1 MIAQYNTLRNQ
12 LTGDYQ
18 AFYDK
23 AYQYAQEKH
32 YPGFYANDILMSL
45 LDLLITA
52 QMNHKELDTLIK
64 ENHDTFIKN
73 YFHDQGKKTTCI
85 NSFFRYTI
93 FLWNYVFYLILN
105 PTSQAGGKVV
115 EAMILIILIDLIM
128 KNKQYNILLDYIVL
142 ALVFIL
148 PSISVP
154 YMIPLIISVVLLV
167 IGTLYQVY
175 YTYTHQNTISYY
187 SAEAQAQSQSN
198 DYVND
203 ILKKQNEEFNRKRE
217 KHHLPPLI
225 LEEMKLYKKRRNRK
239 IGLIIDVIVGILI
252 FYLAYRIGDY
262 KESMTMLSYYL
273 PVYIIFS
280 TRYLSYLVNPK
291 GQLIH
296 ILNIIAVINL
306 YFFIQVCHINHIV
319 ITVLCLIIIMIETG
333 AMMMIPVFNNISEYF
348 DQLISLF
355 SVGFI
360 LVEMKVEFWLSAVI
374 LIVLFGALVKSIKK
388 QKI

>member
-23 AYQYAQEKH
+23 AYQYAQERH

-105 PTSQAGGKVV
+105 PTSQAGGKVI
-115 EAMILIILIDLIM
+115 EATILIIFIDLIM
-128 KNKQYNILLDYIVL
+128 KNKRYNILLDYIVL

-154 YMIPLIISVVLLV
+154 YMIPLIISIVLL
-167 IGTLYQVY
+167 IISTLYQVY

-187 SAEAQAQSQSN
+187 SEEAQSQSN

-203 ILKKQNEEFNRKRE
+203 ILKKQNEEFNCKRE
-217 KHHLPPLI
+217 KHHLPPLT

-239 IGLIIDVIVGILI
+239 IGLIIDIIVGMLI

-273 PVYIIFS
+273 PIYIIFS

-306 YFFIQVCHINHIV
+306 YFFIQVCHINHIA

>member
-23 AYQYAQEKH
+23 AYQYAQERH

-64 ENHDTFIKN
+64 EDQNTFIKN

-128 KNKQYNILLDYIVL
+128 KNKRYNILLDYIVL

-154 YMIPLIISVVLLV
+154 YMIPLIISVVLLA

-187 SAEAQAQSQSN
+187 SAEAQSQSN

-217 KHHLPPLI
+217 KHHLPPLT

-306 YFFIQVCHINHIV
+306 YFFIQVCHINHIA

>member
-23 AYQYAQEKH
+23 AYQYAQERH

-154 YMIPLIISVVLLV
+154 YMIPLIISVVLLA

-187 SAEAQAQSQSN
+187 SAEAQSQSN

-217 KHHLPPLI
+217 KHHLPPLT

-306 YFFIQVCHINHIV
+306 YFFIQVCHINHIA

-333 AMMMIPVFNNISEYF
+333 AMMIPVFNNISEYF

>member
-23 AYQYAQEKH
+23 AYQYAQERH

-154 YMIPLIISVVLLV
+154 YMIPLIISVVLLA

-175 YTYTHQNTISYY
+175 YTYIHQNTISYY
-187 SAEAQAQSQSN
+187 SEEAQSQSN

-203 ILKKQNEEFNRKRE
+203 ILKKQNEEFNCKRE
-217 KHHLPPLI
+217 KHHLPPLT

-239 IGLIIDVIVGILI
+239 IGLIVDIIVGILI

-273 PVYIIFS
+273 PIYIIFS

-306 YFFIQVCHINHIV
+306 YFFIQVCHINHIA

-333 AMMMIPVFNNISEYF
+333 AMMIPVFNNISEYF

>member
-23 AYQYAQEKH
+23 AYQYAQERH

-154 YMIPLIISVVLLV
+154 YMIPLIISVVLLA

-187 SAEAQAQSQSN
+187 SAEAQSQSN

-217 KHHLPPLI
+217 KHHLPPLT

-239 IGLIIDVIVGILI
+239 IGLIIDIIVGMLI

-306 YFFIQVCHINHIV
+306 YFFIQVCHINHIA

>member
-23 AYQYAQEKH
+23 AYQYAQERH

-128 KNKQYNILLDYIVL
+128 KNKRYNILLDYIVL

-154 YMIPLIISVVLLV
+154 YMIPLIISIVLLI

-187 SAEAQAQSQSN
+187 SEEAQSQSN

-203 ILKKQNEEFNRKRE
+203 ILKKQNEEFNRNRE
-217 KHHLPPLI
+217 KHHVPPLT

-252 FYLAYRIGDY
+252 FYLAYIIGDY

-306 YFFIQVCHINHIV
+306 YFFIQVCHINHIA

-360 LVEMKVEFWLSAVI
+360 LVEMKVEFWLSAII

-388 QKI
+388 QKM

>member
-23 AYQYAQEKH
+23 AYQYAQERH

-154 YMIPLIISVVLLV
+154 YMIPLIISVVLLA

-187 SAEAQAQSQSN
+187 SAEAQSQSN

-217 KHHLPPLI
+217 KHHLPPLT

-273 PVYIIFS
+273 PIYIIFS

-306 YFFIQVCHINHIV
+306 YFFIQVCYINHIA
-319 ITVLCLIIIMIETG
+319 ITVLCLMIIMIETG

>member
-23 AYQYAQEKH
+23 AYQYAQERH

-154 YMIPLIISVVLLV
+154 YMIPLIISVVLLA

-187 SAEAQAQSQSN
+187 SAEAQSQSN

-217 KHHLPPLI
+217 KHHLPPLT

-306 YFFIQVCHINHIV
+306 YFFIQVCHINHIA

-360 LVEMKVEFWLSAVI
+360 LVEMKVEFWLSAII

-388 QKI
+388 QKM

>member
-23 AYQYAQEKH
+23 AYQYAQERH

-73 YFHDQGKKTTCI
+73 YFHDQGKKTTWI

-93 FLWNYVFYLILN
+93 FLWNYVFYLILT
-105 PTSQAGGKVV
+105 PTSHAGGKVI
-115 EAMILIILIDLIM
+115 EATILIILIDLIM
-128 KNKQYNILLDYIVL
+128 KNKRYNILLDYIVL

-154 YMIPLIISVVLLV
+154 YMIPLIISIVLLI

-187 SAEAQAQSQSN
+187 SEESQS
-198 DYVND
+198 
-203 ILKKQNEEFNRKRE
+203 
-217 KHHLPPLI
+217 
-225 LEEMKLYKKRRNRK
+225 
-239 IGLIIDVIVGILI
+239 
-252 FYLAYRIGDY
+252 
-262 KESMTMLSYYL
+262 
-273 PVYIIFS
+273 
-280 TRYLSYLVNPK
+280 
-291 GQLIH
+291 
-296 ILNIIAVINL
+296 
-306 YFFIQVCHINHIV
+306 
-319 ITVLCLIIIMIETG
+319 
-333 AMMMIPVFNNISEYF
+333 
-348 DQLISLF
+348 
-355 SVGFI
+355 
-360 LVEMKVEFWLSAVI
+360 
-374 LIVLFGALVKSIKK
+374 
-388 QKI
+388 

>member
-23 AYQYAQEKH
+23 AYQYAQERH

-154 YMIPLIISVVLLV
+154 YMIPLIISVVLLA

-175 YTYTHQNTISYY
+175 YTYIHQNTISYY
-187 SAEAQAQSQSN
+187 SEEAQSQSN

-203 ILKKQNEEFNRKRE
+203 ILKKQNEEFNCKRE
-217 KHHLPPLI
+217 KHHLPPLT

-239 IGLIIDVIVGILI
+239 IGLIIDIIVGILI

-273 PVYIIFS
+273 PIYVIFS

-306 YFFIQVCHINHIV
+306 YFFIQVCHINHIA

>member
-23 AYQYAQEKH
+23 AYQYAQERH

-154 YMIPLIISVVLLV
+154 YMIPLIISIVLL
-167 IGTLYQVY
+167 IISTLYQVY

-187 SAEAQAQSQSN
+187 SAEAQSQSN

-217 KHHLPPLI
+217 KHHLPPLT

-306 YFFIQVCHINHIV
+306 YFFIQVCHINHIA

>member
-23 AYQYAQEKH
+23 TYQYAQERH

-64 ENHDTFIKN
+64 EDQNTFIKN

-154 YMIPLIISVVLLV
+154 YMIPLIISIVLL
-167 IGTLYQVY
+167 IISTLYQVY
-175 YTYTHQNTISYY
+175 YTYIHQNTINYY
-187 SAEAQAQSQSN
+187 SEEAQSQSN

-203 ILKKQNEEFNRKRE
+203 ILKKQNEEFNCKRE
-217 KHHLPPLI
+217 KHHLPPLT

-239 IGLIIDVIVGILI
+239 IGLIIDIIVGILI

-273 PVYIIFS
+273 PIYIIFS

-306 YFFIQVCHINHIV
+306 YFFIQVCHINHIA

>member
-23 AYQYAQEKH
+23 AYQYAQERH

-115 EAMILIILIDLIM
+115 EATILIIFIDLIM
-128 KNKQYNILLDYIVL
+128 KNKRYNILLDYIVL

-154 YMIPLIISVVLLV
+154 YMIPLIISIVLL
-167 IGTLYQVY
+167 IISTLYQVY

-187 SAEAQAQSQSN
+187 SEEAQSQSN

-203 ILKKQNEEFNRKRE
+203 ILKKQNEEFNCKRE
-217 KHHLPPLI
+217 KHHLPPLT

-239 IGLIIDVIVGILI
+239 IGLIIDIIVGILI

-273 PVYIIFS
+273 PIYIIFS

-306 YFFIQVCHINHIV
+306 YFFIQVCHINHIA

-360 LVEMKVEFWLSAVI
+360 LVEMKVEFWLSAII
-374 LIVLFGALVKSIKK
+374 LIVLFGTLVKSIKK

>member
-1 MIAQYNTLRNQ
+1 MIAEYKTLRNQ

-23 AYQYAQEKH
+23 AYQYAEDRR

-52 QMNHKELDTLIK
+52 QLNHKELNTLIK
-64 ENHDTFIKN
+64 EDHDTFIKN
-73 YFHDQGKKTTCI
+73 YFHDQGKKTTWI

-93 FLWNYVFYLILN
+93 FLWNYVFYLILE
-105 PTSQAGGKVV
+105 PTSHAGGKVV
-115 EAMILIILIDLIM
+115 ESMIVIILIDLIM
-128 KNKQYNILLDYIVL
+128 KNKRYNILLDYIVL

-154 YMIPLIISVVLLV
+154 YMIPLIISVVLLI
-167 IGTLYQVY
+167 IGSLYQVY

-187 SAEAQAQSQSN
+187 GEEAQSQSN

-203 ILKKQNEEFNRKRE
+203 ILKKQREEFNRKRE
-217 KHHLPPLI
+217 KLHLPPLT

-239 IGLIIDVIVGILI
+239 IGLIIDVIVGLLI

-296 ILNIIAVINL
+296 ILNIIAVLNL
-306 YFFIQVCHINHIV
+306 YFFIQVCHLNHIV
-319 ITVLCLIIIMIETG
+319 IPVLCLIITMIETG

-360 LVEMKVEFWLSAVI
+360 LVEMKVEFWLTAVI
-374 LIVLFGALVKSIKK
+374 LIVLFVSLVKSIKK
-388 QKI
+388 QKM

>member
-1 MIAQYNTLRNQ
+1 MIAEYKTLRNQ

-18 AFYDK
+18 VFYDK
-23 AYQYAQEKH
+23 AYQYAEDRR

-64 ENHDTFIKN
+64 EDHDTFIKN
-73 YFHDQGKKTTCI
+73 YFHDQVKKTTWI

-93 FLWNYVFYLILN
+93 FLWKYVFYLILE
-105 PTSQAGGKVV
+105 PTSHAGGKVV
-115 EAMILIILIDLIM
+115 ESMIVIILIDLIM
-128 KNKQYNILLDYIVL
+128 KNKRYNILLDYIVL

-154 YMIPLIISVVLLV
+154 YMIPLIISIVLLI

-187 SAEAQAQSQSN
+187 SEEAQSQSN

-203 ILKKQNEEFNRKRE
+203 ILKKQNEEFNRNRE
-217 KHHLPPLI
+217 KHHLPPLT

-262 KESMTMLSYYL
+262 KESMIMLSYYL

-319 ITVLCLIIIMIETG
+319 IPVLCLMIIMIETG

-360 LVEMKVEFWLSAVI
+360 LVEMKVEFWLSAII
-374 LIVLFGALVKSIKK
+374 LIVLFGALIKSIKK

>member
-23 AYQYAQEKH
+23 AYQYAQERH

-128 KNKQYNILLDYIVL
+128 KNKRYNILLDYIVL

-154 YMIPLIISVVLLV
+154 YMIRLIISIVLLI

-187 SAEAQAQSQSN
+187 SEEAQSQSN

-203 ILKKQNEEFNRKRE
+203 ILKKQNEEFNRNRE
-217 KHHLPPLI
+217 KHHVPPLT

-252 FYLAYRIGDY
+252 FYLAYIIGDY

-306 YFFIQVCHINHIV
+306 YFFIQVCHINHIA

>member
-1 MIAQYNTLRNQ
+1 MIAEYKTLRNQ

-23 AYQYAQEKH
+23 AYQYAEDRR

-52 QMNHKELDTLIK
+52 QLNHKELNTLIK
-64 ENHDTFIKN
+64 EDHDTFIKN
-73 YFHDQGKKTTCI
+73 YFHDQGKKTTWI
-85 NSFFRYTI
+85 NSLFRYTI
-93 FLWNYVFYLILN
+93 FLWNYVFYLILE
-105 PTSQAGGKVV
+105 PTSHAGGKVV
-115 EAMILIILIDLIM
+115 ESMIVIILIDLIM
-128 KNKQYNILLDYIVL
+128 KNKRYNILLDYIVL

-154 YMIPLIISVVLLV
+154 YMIPLIISVVLLI
-167 IGTLYQVY
+167 IGSLYQVY

-187 SAEAQAQSQSN
+187 SEEAQSQSN
-198 DYVND
+198 DYVNG

-217 KHHLPPLI
+217 KLHLPPLT

-239 IGLIIDVIVGILI
+239 IGLIIDVIVGLLI

-296 ILNIIAVINL
+296 ILNIIAVLNL
-306 YFFIQVCHINHIV
+306 YFFIQVCHLNHIV
-319 ITVLCLIIIMIETG
+319 IPVLCLIITMIETG

-360 LVEMKVEFWLSAVI
+360 LVEMKVEFWLTAVI
-374 LIVLFGALVKSIKK
+374 LIVLFVSLVKSIKK
-388 QKI
+388 QKM

>member
-23 AYQYAQEKH
+23 AYQYAQERH

-73 YFHDQGKKTTCI
+73 YFHDQGKKTTWI

-93 FLWNYVFYLILN
+93 FLWNYVFYLILT
-105 PTSQAGGKVV
+105 PTSHAGGKVI
-115 EAMILIILIDLIM
+115 EATILIILIDLIM
-128 KNKQYNILLDYIVL
+128 KNKRYNILLDYIVL

-154 YMIPLIISVVLLV
+154 YMIPLIISIVLL
-167 IGTLYQVY
+167 IISTLYQVY

-187 SAEAQAQSQSN
+187 SEEAQSQSN

-217 KHHLPPLI
+217 KYHLPPLT

-239 IGLIIDVIVGILI
+239 IGLIIDIIVGILI
-252 FYLAYRIGDY
+252 FYLYRIGNY

-273 PVYIIFS
+273 PIYIIFS
-280 TRYLSYLVNPK
+280 TRYLSYLVSPK

-333 AMMMIPVFNNISEYF
+333 AMMIPVFNNISEYF

-360 LVEMKVEFWLSAVI
+360 LVEMKVEFWLSAII

>member
-12 LTGDYQ
+12 LTEDYQ

-23 AYQYAQEKH
+23 AYQYAQERH

-45 LDLLITA
+45 LYLLITA

-64 ENHDTFIKN
+64 EDHDTFIKN
-73 YFHDQGKKTTCI
+73 YFHDQGKKTTWI

-105 PTSQAGGKVV
+105 PTSHAGGKVV

-128 KNKQYNILLDYIVL
+128 KNKRYNILLDYIVL

-154 YMIPLIISVVLLV
+154 YMIPLII
-167 IGTLYQVY
+167 GTLYQVY

-187 SAEAQAQSQSN
+187 SEEAQSQSN

-217 KHHLPPLI
+217 KHHLPPLT

-239 IGLIIDVIVGILI
+239 IGLIIDIIVGILI
-252 FYLAYRIGDY
+252 FYLAYRIGNY

-273 PVYIIFS
+273 PIYIIFS

-306 YFFIQVCHINHIV
+306 YFFIKVCHINHIV
-319 ITVLCLIIIMIETG
+319 ITVLCLMIIMIETG

-360 LVEMKVEFWLSAVI
+360 LVEMKVEFWLSAII
-374 LIVLFGALVKSIKK
+374 LIVLFGALVKGIKK
-388 QKI
+388 QNI

>member
-23 AYQYAQEKH
+23 AYQYAQERH

-128 KNKQYNILLDYIVL
+128 KNKRYNILLDYIVL

-154 YMIPLIISVVLLV
+154 YMIPLIISIVLLI

-187 SAEAQAQSQSN
+187 SEEAQSQSN

-203 ILKKQNEEFNRKRE
+203 ILKKQNEEFNRNRE
-217 KHHLPPLI
+217 KHHVPPLT

-252 FYLAYRIGDY
+252 FYLAYIIGDY

-280 TRYLSYLVNPK
+280 IRYLSYLVNPK

-306 YFFIQVCHINHIV
+306 YFFIQVCHINHIA

>member
-23 AYQYAQEKH
+23 AYQYAQERH

-154 YMIPLIISVVLLV
+154 YMIPLVVSIVLLIIS
-167 IGTLYQVY
+167 TLYQVY

-187 SAEAQAQSQSN
+187 SEEAQSQSN

-203 ILKKQNEEFNRKRE
+203 ILKKQNEEFNCKRE
-217 KHHLPPLI
+217 KHHLPPLT

-239 IGLIIDVIVGILI
+239 IGLIIDIIVGILI

-273 PVYIIFS
+273 PIYIIFS

-306 YFFIQVCHINHIV
+306 YFFIQVCHINHIA

>member
-12 LTGDYQ
+12 LTEDYQ

-23 AYQYAQEKH
+23 AYQYAQERH

-64 ENHDTFIKN
+64 EDHDTFIKN
-73 YFHDQGKKTTCI
+73 YFHDQGKKTTWI

-93 FLWNYVFYLILN
+93 FLWNYVFYLVLN
-105 PTSQAGGKVV
+105 PTSHAGGKVV

-128 KNKQYNILLDYIVL
+128 KNRRYNILLDYIVL

-154 YMIPLIISVVLLV
+154 YMIPLIIS
-167 IGTLYQVY
+167 TLYQVY

-187 SAEAQAQSQSN
+187 SEEAQSQSN

-217 KHHLPPLI
+217 KYHLPSLT

-239 IGLIIDVIVGILI
+239 IGLIIDIIVGILI

-319 ITVLCLIIIMIETG
+319 ITVLCLMIIMIETG
-333 AMMMIPVFNNISEYF
+333 AMMMISVFNNISEYF

-360 LVEMKVEFWLSAVI
+360 LVEMKVEFWLSAII

>member
-1 MIAQYNTLRNQ
+1 MIAEYKTLRNQ

-23 AYQYAQEKH
+23 AYQYAEDRR

-52 QMNHKELDTLIK
+52 QLNHKELNTLIK
-64 ENHDTFIKN
+64 EDHDTFIKN
-73 YFHDQGKKTTCI
+73 YFHDQGKKTTWI

-93 FLWNYVFYLILN
+93 FLWNYVFYLILE
-105 PTSQAGGKVV
+105 PTSHAGGKVV
-115 EAMILIILIDLIM
+115 ESMIVIILIDLIM
-128 KNKQYNILLDYIVL
+128 KNKRYNILLDYIVL

-154 YMIPLIISVVLLV
+154 YMIPLIISVVLLI
-167 IGTLYQVY
+167 IGSLYQVY

-187 SAEAQAQSQSN
+187 GEEAQSQSN
-198 DYVND
+198 DYVNG

-217 KHHLPPLI
+217 KLHLPPLT

-239 IGLIIDVIVGILI
+239 IGLIIDVIVGLLI

-296 ILNIIAVINL
+296 ILNIIAVLNL
-306 YFFIQVCHINHIV
+306 YFFIQVCHLNHIV
-319 ITVLCLIIIMIETG
+319 IPVLCLIITMIETG

-360 LVEMKVEFWLSAVI
+360 LVEMKVEFWLTAVI
-374 LIVLFGALVKSIKK
+374 LIVLFVSLVKSIKK
-388 QKI
+388 QKM

>member
-1 MIAQYNTLRNQ
+1 MIAEYKTLRNQ

-23 AYQYAQEKH
+23 AYQYAEDRR

-52 QMNHKELDTLIK
+52 QLNYKELDTLIK
-64 ENHDTFIKN
+64 EDHDTFIKN
-73 YFHDQGKKTTCI
+73 YFHDQGKKTTWI

-93 FLWNYVFYLILN
+93 FLWNYVFYLILE
-105 PTSQAGGKVV
+105 PTSHAGGKVV
-115 EAMILIILIDLIM
+115 ESMIVIILIDLIM
-128 KNKQYNILLDYIVL
+128 KNKRYNILLDYIVL

-148 PSISVP
+148 PSVSVP
-154 YMIPLIISVVLLV
+154 YMIPLIISIVLLI

-187 SAEAQAQSQSN
+187 SEEAQSQSN

-217 KHHLPPLI
+217 KHHLPPLT

-262 KESMTMLSYYL
+262 KESMIMLAYYL
-273 PVYIIFS
+273 PIYIIFS
-280 TRYLSYLVNPK
+280 TRYLS
-291 GQLIH
+291 
-296 ILNIIAVINL
+296 
-306 YFFIQVCHINHIV
+306 
-319 ITVLCLIIIMIETG
+319 
-333 AMMMIPVFNNISEYF
+333 
-348 DQLISLF
+348 
-355 SVGFI
+355 
-360 LVEMKVEFWLSAVI
+360 
-374 LIVLFGALVKSIKK
+374 
-388 QKI
+388 

>member
-23 AYQYAQEKH
+23 AYQYAQERH

-128 KNKQYNILLDYIVL
+128 KNKRYNILLDYIVL

-154 YMIPLIISVVLLV
+154 YMIPLIISIVLLI

-187 SAEAQAQSQSN
+187 SEEAQSQSN

-203 ILKKQNEEFNRKRE
+203 ILKKQNEEFNRNRE
-217 KHHLPPLI
+217 KHHVPPLT

-252 FYLAYRIGDY
+252 FYLAYIIGDY

-306 YFFIQVCHINHIV
+306 YFFIQVCHINHIA